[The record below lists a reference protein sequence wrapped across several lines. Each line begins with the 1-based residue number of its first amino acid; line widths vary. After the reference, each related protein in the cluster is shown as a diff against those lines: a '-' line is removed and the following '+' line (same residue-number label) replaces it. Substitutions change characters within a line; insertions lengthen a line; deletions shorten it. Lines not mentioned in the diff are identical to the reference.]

1 VKLRVNGSRLESN
14 KIVALT
20 QNYLINATAKL
31 QTIIVAA
38 YIYYKLQQQKDR

>member
-38 YIYYKLQQQKDR
+38 YYKLQQQKDR